1 MSIIN
6 SVRGGANDN
15 VCKAIYRRGNEKRV
29 VQYFSKNNFKKRE
42 TRTINDQNNTIDSG
56 NLSFKIV
63 RQIKNSKPTKTIYKI
78 ENQKYIFT

>member
-6 SVRGGANDN
+6 SVRSGANDN
-15 VCKAIYRRGNEKRV
+15 VCKAIYRRRNEKRV
-29 VQYFSKNNFKKRE
+29 VPYFSKNNFKKRE

-63 RQIKNSKPTKTIYKI
+63 RQIKNSKPAKTVYATAKK
-78 ENQKYIFT
+78 KYIF